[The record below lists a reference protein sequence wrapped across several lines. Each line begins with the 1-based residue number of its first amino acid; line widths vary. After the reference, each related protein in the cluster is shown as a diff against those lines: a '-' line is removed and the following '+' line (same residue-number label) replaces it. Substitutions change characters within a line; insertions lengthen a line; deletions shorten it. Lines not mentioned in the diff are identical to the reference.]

1 MLQEQPAVITAKI
14 GLRMGLATMDNQT
27 TVLSLLKKA
36 RDLVDAGQYS
46 GIIEAISALKAEASG
61 PKRDLAYYAV
71 LETASAGRGEVGMT
85 ALSAASRDATM
96 ALLDAT
102 IKRMTS
108 KLH

>member
-1 MLQEQPAVITAKI
+1 
-14 GLRMGLATMDNQT
+14 MGHHDMDSQT
-27 TVLSLLKKA
+27 TVLGILKKA
-36 RDLVDAGQYS
+36 RDLVGAGEYT
-46 GIIEAISALKAEASG
+46 GIIEAISALKGEASG

-71 LETASAGRGEVGMT
+71 LETASAGRGEVGMS

-102 IKRMTS
+102 IRRMTA

>member
-1 MLQEQPAVITAKI
+1 
-14 GLRMGLATMDNQT
+14 MDNQT
-27 TVLSLLKKA
+27 TVLSILKKA
-36 RDLVDAGQYS
+36 RDLVDAGQHV

-71 LETASAGRGEVGMT
+71 LETASTGRGEAGMS
-85 ALSAASRDATM
+85 ALSAASRDAAM
-96 ALLDAT
+96 ELLDAT

>member
-1 MLQEQPAVITAKI
+1 
-14 GLRMGLATMDNQT
+14 MDNQT
-27 TVLSLLKKA
+27 TVLSILKKA
-36 RDLVDAGQYS
+36 RNLVDAGQHV

-71 LETASAGRGEVGMT
+71 LETASMSRGEAGMS
-85 ALSAASRDATM
+85 ALSAASRDAAM